1 MWLEA
6 DSVSDDNH
14 GAFQERPMVLDPF
27 TFPREGN
34 T

>member
-14 GAFQERPMVLDPF
+14 DAFQEHPMVLDSL

>member
-14 GAFQERPMVLDPF
+14 DAFQERPTVLDPF
-27 TFPREGN
+27 NFQRKGN